1 MGRKFLT
8 TRRSFILG
16 GTVEGYVGAPQL
28 LCGWRDTVH
37 HLRAPPLSGTSPV
50 SILKP
55 SPAIPGSGGH
65 CLWPLHTLVPCSLP
79 GNVYSL
85 FKAKLNVTTTG
96 KPPGFPQATF
106 FWTPQPHST
115 VGTAPRGV
123 ICVFTCC
130 SPRLRVS
137 QG

>member
-1 MGRKFLT
+1 M
-8 TRRSFILG
+8 
-16 GTVEGYVGAPQL
+16 
-28 LCGWRDTVH
+28 H

-55 SPAIPGSGGH
+55 SPALPGSGGH
-65 CLWPLHTLVPCSLP
+65 CLWPLHMLVPCLEDRSCSLP

-106 FWTPQPHST
+106 LRTP
-115 VGTAPRGV
+115 
-123 ICVFTCC
+123 
-130 SPRLRVS
+130 
-137 QG
+137 